1 PDSSNYREWCVKTRA
16 KINQQKLG
24 KYLKKVRSAD
34 GTYPNG
40 SNEEDDLVALSYIQ
54 LGIHAGHL
62 KFVNLVTLQ
71 LQMSKLEWSE
81 RTGLEAFADEFLEF
95 MRKLS
100 AASDTAADKAH
111 LNHFLCLL
119 PPRFANTVMYI
130 TRERRITTAYD
141 SMPPILAELKL
152 DDERQKLHNPNLAK
166 RTNTMDDA
174 HNVSPDDYHCLILIL
189 RCKVTTTKTQEISIT
204 QAGGNV
210 KTYRHETDEDKSGGP
225 KELEDEIDEV
235 TADLANYATTLSD
248 DEDERPLTQN
258 RCDCGQRRNVPG
270 DETIRHD
277 AIACKRGVRL
287 ADGHPISVT
296 TVGDV
301 RMKSKDTGRTVVFCN
316 VLLVPNLTKTL
327 ISISRIT
334 DSADAASIL
343 FKQDY

>member
-1 PDSSNYREWCVKTRA
+1 MADKYLSDSTSRLKPDSSNYREWCVKTRA

-24 KYLKKVRSAD
+24 KYLNK
-34 GTYPNG
+34 
-40 SNEEDDLVALSYIQ
+40 
-54 LGIHAGHL
+54 
-62 KFVNLVTLQ
+62 VNLVTLQ

-100 AASDTAADKAH
+100 AAGDTAADKAH

-119 PPRFANTVMYI
+119 PPRFANTVMYN

-174 HNVSPDDYHCLILIL
+174 HNV
-189 RCKVTTTKTQEISIT
+189 TTTKTQEISIT
-204 QAGGNV
+204 QAGGIV

-270 DETIRHD
+270 DEIIRHD

>member
-1 PDSSNYREWCVKTRA
+1 MADKYLSDSTSRLKPDSSNYREWCVKTRA

-24 KYLKKVRSAD
+24 KYLNK
-34 GTYPNG
+34 
-40 SNEEDDLVALSYIQ
+40 
-54 LGIHAGHL
+54 
-62 KFVNLVTLQ
+62 VNLVTLQ

-100 AASDTAADKAH
+100 AAGDTAADKAH
-111 LNHFLCLL
+111 LNHFLG
-119 PPRFANTVMYI
+119 RGD
-130 TRERRITTAYD
+130 RSGWGRH
-141 SMPPILAELKL
+141 
-152 DDERQKLHNPNLAK
+152 DDGNNY
-166 RTNTMDDA
+166 
-174 HNVSPDDYHCLILIL
+174 V
-189 RCKVTTTKTQEISIT
+189 KVTTTKTQEISIT
-204 QAGGNV
+204 QAGGIV

-270 DETIRHD
+270 DEIIRHD